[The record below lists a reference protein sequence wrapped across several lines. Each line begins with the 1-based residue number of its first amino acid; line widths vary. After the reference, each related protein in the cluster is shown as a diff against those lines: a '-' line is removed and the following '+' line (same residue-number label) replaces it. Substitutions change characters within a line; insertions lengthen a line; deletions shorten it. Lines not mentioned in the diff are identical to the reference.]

1 MNRQGAGRGRTV
13 AVMQPYFFP
22 YAGYF
27 RLFAVADVF
36 VILDC
41 VQFPRRGR
49 VHRCEVPGPDGGAE
63 WLTLPLARQRRD
75 VLIRDLAFAPGARQ
89 EFDRRLARLA
99 WIAAAAGPSAEP
111 VSRFLDS
118 PSGPVVD
125 YLESGLRLAAELL
138 QFETEIVRSS
148 TFDID
153 ASLRGQD
160 RIIAI
165 VKAAGG
171 TRYVNSPGG
180 RDLYDAKRFALQ
192 GIDLCFLRRYGG
204 PRWTILQALMS
215 APPESIRAGIQSET
229 ILEEA

>member
-1 MNRQGAGRGRTV
+1 
-13 AVMQPYFFP
+13 MQPYFFP
-22 YAGYF
+22 YGGYF
-27 RLFAVADVF
+27 RLFTAADLF

-49 VHRCEVPGPDGGAE
+49 VHRCEVPGRGGGTE
-63 WLTLPLARQRRD
+63 WLTLPLARQSRD
-75 VLIRDLAFAPGARQ
+75 ALIRDLAFAPGARQ
-89 EFDRRLARLA
+89 EFDRRLARYA
-99 WIAAAAGPSAEP
+99 WIAQANGPSADA
-111 VSRFLDS
+111 VRRFLNG
-118 PSGPVVD
+118 PFGPVIG
-125 YLESGLRLAAELL
+125 YLETGLRLVAALL

-180 RDLYDAKRFALQ
+180 RDLYDAKRFVLQ

-204 PRWTILQALMS
+204 PRWTILQALMG
-215 APPESIRAGIQSET
+215 APPESIRAAIHSEV